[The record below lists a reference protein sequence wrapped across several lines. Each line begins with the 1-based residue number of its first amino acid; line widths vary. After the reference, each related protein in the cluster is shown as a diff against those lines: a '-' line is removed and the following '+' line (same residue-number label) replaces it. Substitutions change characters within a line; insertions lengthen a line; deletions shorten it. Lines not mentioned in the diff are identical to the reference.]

1 MIFIQYTYRY
11 FDRQAVRQTG
21 RRQRDRQ
28 GRQTGREIDR
38 HTERQTDRL
47 ASSIWLNYRLENFSV
62 DLTFNL
68 AIIHHQSRIDLY
80 IGDR

>member
-28 GRQTGREIDR
+28 GRQTGRER
-38 HTERQTDRL
+38 
-47 ASSIWLNYRLENFSV
+47 
-62 DLTFNL
+62 
-68 AIIHHQSRIDLY
+68 
-80 IGDR
+80 